1 MKELTERQKRVL
13 DFVLSYLDKH
23 GYPPSV
29 RDVARAFRITP
40 RGAMIHLDALERK
53 GYITRGRKAR
63 SIKVLGRS
71 ESVRLPVIGNIA
83 AGTAIEAVENPNEL
97 VEVPISMVKSGFEH
111 FLLRVKGDSMIEEHI
126 IDKDYVVVRKQ
137 ELIENGD
144 IAAVLI
150 DNNET
155 TLKRVYLQEEKVILQ
170 PANYK
175 LKPVEIDSS
184 RVKIVGKVV
193 GVIRV
198 YE

>member
-13 DFVLSYLDKH
+13 YFVLSYLDKH

-97 VEVPISMVKSGFEH
+97 VEVPMSMVKSGFEH

-126 IDKDYVVVRKQ
+126 IDKDYIVVRKQ
-137 ELIENGD
+137 EVVENGD

-155 TLKRVYLQEEKVILQ
+155 TLKRVYVQEEKVILQ
-170 PANYK
+170 PAN
-175 LKPVEIDSS
+175 
-184 RVKIVGKVV
+184 
-193 GVIRV
+193 
-198 YE
+198 

>member
-126 IDKDYVVVRKQ
+126 VDKDYIVVRKQ
-137 ELIENGD
+137 EVVENGD

-150 DNNET
+150 DNSET
-155 TLKRVYLQEEKVILQ
+155 TLKRVYVQEEKVILQ

>member
-83 AGTAIEAVENPNEL
+83 AGNAIEAVENPNEL

-126 IDKDYVVVRKQ
+126 IDKDYIVVRKQ
-137 ELIENGD
+137 EVVENGD

-155 TLKRVYLQEEKVILQ
+155 TLKRVYVQEEKVILQ
-170 PANYK
+170 PANYR
-175 LKPVEIDSS
+175 LKPVEVDSS

>member
-13 DFVLSYLDKH
+13 DFVLSYVDKH

-40 RGAMIHLDALERK
+40 RGAMIHLDALEKK

-63 SIKVLGRS
+63 SIKILNRS
-71 ESVRLPVIGNIA
+71 ESVRLPVVGTIA
-83 AGTAIEAVENPNEL
+83 AGTAIEAIENPTEL
-97 VEVPISMVKSGFEH
+97 VEVPISMVKSGYEH

-137 ELIENGD
+137 EFIENGD

-150 DNNET
+150 DSSET
-155 TLKRVYLQEEKVILQ
+155 TLKRVYIEENKVILQ
-170 PANYK
+170 PANSK
-175 LKPVEIDSS
+175 LKPIEVDSG
-184 RVKIVGKVV
+184 RVKIIGKIV

-198 YE
+198 YG

>member
-1 MKELTERQKRVL
+1 MKELTDRQKKVL
-13 DFVLSYLDKH
+13 DFVLTYIDKH

-40 RGAMIHLDALERK
+40 RGAMINLDALERK

-63 SIKVLGRS
+63 SIRVLNRS

-83 AGTAIEAVENPNEL
+83 AGNAIEAIENPTEL
-97 VEVPISMVKSGFEH
+97 VEVPISMVRSGFDH

-126 IDKDYVVVRKQ
+126 VDKDYVVVRKQ
-137 ELIENGD
+137 EVVDNGD

-155 TLKRVYLQEEKVILQ
+155 TLKKVYREQDKIVLQ
-170 PANYK
+170 PANSK
-175 LKPVEIDSS
+175 LKPIELDPK
-184 RVKIVGKVV
+184 RVKIIGKIV
-193 GVIRV
+193 GVIRI
-198 YE
+198 YG

>member
-83 AGTAIEAVENPNEL
+83 AGTAIEAVENPNEV
-97 VEVPISMVKSGFEH
+97 VEVPISMVRSGFEH

-126 IDKDYVVVRKQ
+126 IDKDYIVVRKQ
-137 ELIENGD
+137 EVVENGD

-150 DNNET
+150 DNSET
-155 TLKRVYLQEEKVILQ
+155 TLKRVYVQEEKVILQ

>member
-40 RGAMIHLDALERK
+40 RGAMIHLDALEKK

-63 SIKVLGRS
+63 SIRILNRS
-71 ESVRLPVIGNIA
+71 ESVRLPVIGTIA
-83 AGTAIEAVENPNEL
+83 AGTAIEAIENPTEL

-126 IDKDYVVVRKQ
+126 MDKDYIVVRKQ
-137 ELIENGD
+137 ELVENGD

-155 TLKRVYLQEEKVILQ
+155 TLKRVYVQEDKVVLK

-175 LKPVEIDSS
+175 LKPIEIDSS

-193 GVIRV
+193 GVIRI

>member
-1 MKELTERQKRVL
+1 MKKLTERQKRVL

-126 IDKDYVVVRKQ
+126 IDKDYIVVRKQ
-137 ELIENGD
+137 EVVENGD

-150 DNNET
+150 DNSET
-155 TLKRVYLQEEKVILQ
+155 TLKRVYVQEEKVILQ
-170 PANYK
+170 PANYR